1 MEKVLS
7 ALVPSLGSGNNH
19 SQNAYGVLVRVKVS
33 TPKMY
38 KVLLYNDDFT
48 PMDFVVE
55 ILQTVF
61 GKDEQQATKIM
72 LDVHHKGH
80 GICGVYTRD
89 VAETKTS
96 QVSEAAVEREYPLK
110 CSIEEA

>member
-1 MEKVLS
+1 MSNES
-7 ALVPSLGSGNNH
+7 DHG
-19 SQNAYGVLVRVKVS
+19 QNRYGVLVRVKANA
-33 TPKMY
+33 PKMY

-72 LDVHHKGH
+72 LDVHHKGF
-80 GICGVYTRD
+80 GVCGVYPRD
-89 VAETKTS
+89 IAETKTS

-110 CSIEEA
+110 CSFEEA